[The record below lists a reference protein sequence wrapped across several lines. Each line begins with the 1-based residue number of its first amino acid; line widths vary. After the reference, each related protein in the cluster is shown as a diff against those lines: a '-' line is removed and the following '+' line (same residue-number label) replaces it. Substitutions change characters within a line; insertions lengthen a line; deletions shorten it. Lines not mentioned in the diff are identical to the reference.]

1 MAGAPVMR
9 PIANGR
15 TLVVGEMPSLAG
27 IIVATL
33 LVDVMWPPG
42 VDVPLPSLVDGSAAL
57 PDVVGWTV
65 DPRHRGVVPAGRRGV
80 GGARCSREVAVI

>member
-1 MAGAPVMR
+1 MAGAPVMS

-33 LVDVMWPPG
+33 LVDVMWP
-42 VDVPLPSLVDGSAAL
+42 LPSLVDGSAAL
-57 PDVVGWTV
+57 PDVVGRWTPGIGV
-65 DPRHRGVVPAGRRGV
+65 WFPLAVGASEALDVRGKWPTFDGTYVV
-80 GGARCSREVAVI
+80 

>member
-1 MAGAPVMR
+1 MS

-57 PDVVGWTV
+57 PDVVGRWTPGIGV
-65 DPRHRGVVPAGRRGV
+65 WFPSEALDVRGKWPSFDGTYVV
-80 GGARCSREVAVI
+80 